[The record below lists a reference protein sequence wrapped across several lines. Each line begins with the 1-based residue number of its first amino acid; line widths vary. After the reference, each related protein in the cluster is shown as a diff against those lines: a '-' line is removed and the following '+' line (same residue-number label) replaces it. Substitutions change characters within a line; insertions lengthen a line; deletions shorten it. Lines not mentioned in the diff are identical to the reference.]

1 MREVDELPGYVLA
14 SGDDVSGDADNSN
27 NRTGEN
33 EDDDD
38 TDNSPEQAGEH
49 RIALQV

>member
-1 MREVDELPGYVLA
+1 VREVDELPGYVLA

-27 NRTGEN
+27 NRT
-33 EDDDD
+33 DDDEDD